1 MEYEYDIAFCYW
13 GLPRSIKHTYKN
25 HETMVY
31 NKIKEANLSY
41 KIFMHTWSIVGDEQR
56 VRQYNC
62 KEKIDYDEYK
72 LMNPDF
78 YEIAPQEDFLTNIN
92 MDDYFYKDVWTAKG
106 HCGNGEWLQ
115 KLVKNHI
122 CALGSLRN
130 VYNMVENAVNE
141 KGYKFKHVIFIR
153 PDAYFTQP
161 LQLEK
166 ILPLKEN
173 TIAIP
178 NFDHCEGYND
188 RFAICN
194 YEDANIYALRL
205 KDIAEFRKNKGRIV
219 SEKYLRYAL
228 NQHKIIIKKEGTI
241 QFKLTDPN
249 GIKR

>member
-1 MEYEYDIAFCYW
+1 MEYDIGFCYW
-13 GLPRSIKHTYKN
+13 GLPRAIKHTYKN
-25 HETMVY
+25 HENMVY
-31 NKIKEANLSY
+31 NKMKEANLSY
-41 KIFMHTWSIVGDEQR
+41 KIFMHTWSIEGDTQR

-78 YEIAPQEDFLTNIN
+78 YEINSQEEFLTNIN
-92 MDDYFYKDVWTAKG
+92 MDDYFYKDIWTTKG
-106 HCGNGEWLQ
+106 HCGNGEWVE
-115 KLVKNHI
+115 KLVKNHL

-141 KGYKFKHVIFIR
+141 KGYKFKYIIFIR

-161 LQLEK
+161 IQVDK
-166 ILPLKEN
+166 TFPLKEN
-173 TIAIP
+173 TIVIP

-219 SEKYLRYAL
+219 SEKYLKYTL
-228 NQHKIIIKKEGTI
+228 NNSKLNIKKEGTI
-241 QFKLTDPN
+241 TFKLTDPN
-249 GIKR
+249 GKKR